1 MSSRNTVILWH
12 LDISHLFNAELFLE
26 RDDVEKVHD
35 FEEEAMED
43 LSRHKDRDYFLST
56 EQRIRATNERFGARL
71 DRRDC
76 VSFASKVLV

>member
-1 MSSRNTVILWH
+1 M
-12 LDISHLFNAELFLE
+12 FNAELFLE

-56 EQRIRATNERFGARL
+56 EQRIRATNERFGTSRP
-71 DRRDC
+71 
-76 VSFASKVLV
+76 S